1 MPTNLEV
8 TKATIDDFKKIQKY
22 MILAKEENATKTYA
36 ELKDEYLSL
45 KAILQVSGVNLTNID
60 KIKE

>member
-1 MPTNLEV
+1 M
-8 TKATIDDFKKIQKY
+8 A
-22 MILAKEENATKTYA
+22 LAREEEATKTYA

-45 KAILQVSGVNLTNID
+45 KAILNLIGVNLKDID